1 MKWLYNNIF
10 EIVMTTFAV
19 LAVFIL
25 IVILNNDY
33 LRAIEVDDFAE
44 RNGCFVIGKLTN
56 DNHKYIMTCKDQL
69 IIRRFP

>member
-1 MKWLYNNIF
+1 MKWFYNNWF

-25 IVILNNDY
+25 ITIMNNDY
-33 LRAIEVDDFAE
+33 LRNVEANDFAE
-44 RNGCFVIGKLTN
+44 KNGCFVIGKLTN
-56 DNHKYIMTCKDQL
+56 DNRKFILTCKDQL